1 MNTQQPSRMQEYNQ
15 GTQRACDPE
24 ETLRKIMPIMADC
37 GITRVFDVTH
47 LDRIGIPTYNAVRP
61 NGLVLSISNG
71 KGWTKAAAS
80 VSAIMESIEIEHSE
94 YPITSNWRLST
105 SERALQLE
113 GLRTVEP
120 WLLILDCLWPKDE
133 YGGFYYSKDLILD
146 WVEGTELI
154 SGASVMLPAS
164 TIYVRPPFIQY
175 FTSNGLASGNTFAE
189 ATLHA
194 ICEIVERDAIARLVG
209 RSKGSPPSG
218 LHLIGLESMPKHL
231 TNLTECITSSGIE
244 MILLGVPSQIDIYTF
259 WSIFYSPGEPNF
271 ILSYSI
277 GYGTHTD
284 PVIAA
289 SRAITEAAQSRL
301 THIHGAR
308 EDLGL
313 DHTNKQLTEAEQAER
328 RATQTRTMDKIRRL
342 PAYTWDELLQT
353 IPHRADGMN
362 IQASL
367 DMVLE
372 MLKQSGRN
380 QVFVHDLTKPN
391 LGIPVSKVFIPG
403 LKISM
408 SMI

>member
-1 MNTQQPSRMQEYNQ
+1 MNTQPSRMQEYNQ

-24 ETLRKIMPIMADC
+24 ETLRKIVPIMADC
-37 GITRVFDVTH
+37 GITRVLDITH

-80 VSAIMESIEIEHSE
+80 VSAIMESIETEHAE

-120 WLLILDCLWPKDE
+120 RQLIQECLWPKDE
-133 YGGFYYSKDLILD
+133 YGSFYYSKDLILD
-146 WVEGTELI
+146 WVEGTEFI

-164 TIYVRPPFIQY
+164 TIYVKPPFIQY

-194 ICEIVERDAIARLVG
+194 ICEIVERDAIAKLVG
-209 RSKGSPPSG
+209 RSKDSPPSG
-218 LHLIGLESMPKHL
+218 LHTIRLESLPQHL
-231 TNLTECITSSGIE
+231 SSLTEYITLSGIE
-244 MILLGVPSQIDIYTF
+244 MILISVPSSIDIYTF
-259 WSIFYSPGEPNF
+259 WSVFYCPGEPTF
-271 ILSYSI
+271 ILNHSA

-289 SRAITEAAQSRL
+289 SRAITEAAQARL

-313 DHTNKQLTEAEQAER
+313 GHTNKQLTEAEQTER
-328 RATQTRTMDKIRRL
+328 RATQIRTMDKMRRL
-342 PAYTWDELLQT
+342 PA
-353 IPHRADGMN
+353 
-362 IQASL
+362 
-367 DMVLE
+367 
-372 MLKQSGRN
+372 
-380 QVFVHDLTKPN
+380 
-391 LGIPVSKVFIPG
+391 
-403 LKISM
+403 
-408 SMI
+408 